1 MKPKDAV
8 ILQRE
13 YFNDGKT
20 LSYEAR
26 KETLL
31 RLRDAVIHYEQ
42 EINNAMYEDLGK
54 SETETY
60 MAEVGIVLEEITY
73 TLKHLKRWMKTK
85 RVRTPIVHFP
95 AKSTIMQE
103 PYGVALIMAPWN
115 YPFQLTLLPVIGA
128 IAAGNTA
135 VVKVSKSCPN
145 VSKVL
150 RELINATFS
159 PNLIYCC
166 DFINDTYEEVLCERY
181 DTIFF
186 TGSQRV
192 GKIVMEAAA
201 QNLTPVILEL
211 GGKSPCII
219 DESADIKLAAKRI
232 AWGKFLNAG
241 QTCVAP
247 DYILVKDKIKTK
259 LIDALINAIEELYGE
274 DQLKNEAYCK
284 IITPEHYDRLFALLQ
299 NGEVS
304 YGGVGDRTLQK
315 ITPTILDDVTFDSP
329 IMEDEIFG
337 PILPILT
344 YDDIDKTIDHLKTLP
359 KPLALYV
366 FTKDINFEKKITENL
381 IYGSG
386 CVNDTV
392 VQVANRYLPFGGV
405 GESGM
410 GMYHGKKSFDAFS
423 HAKSMMK
430 KANWLDIKLRYPPY
444 SEKVL
449 RLIKR
454 VMK

>member
-8 ILQRE
+8 LLQRE
-13 YFNDGKT
+13 YFNEGMT
-20 LSYEAR
+20 LPYEAR
-26 KETLL
+26 REALL
-31 RLRDAVIHYEQ
+31 RLRDAVIRYEQ

-95 AKSTIMQE
+95 ARSTIMQE
-103 PYGVALIMAPWN
+103 PYGVALILAPWN
-115 YPFQLTLLPVIGA
+115 YPFQLTLLPIIGA

-145 VSKVL
+145 VSNVL
-150 RELINATFS
+150 REIINGTFA

-166 DFINDTYEEVLCERY
+166 DFINDTYEEVLYERY
-181 DTIFF
+181 DMIFF
-186 TGSQRV
+186 TGSQSV
-192 GKIVMEAAA
+192 GKIVMEAASR
-201 QNLTPVILEL
+201 NLTPVILEL

-219 DESADIKLAAKRI
+219 DESADIALAAKRI

-247 DYILVKDKIKTK
+247 DYILVKEKIKNK

-274 DQLKNEAYCK
+274 DQLKSEDYCK
-284 IITPEHYDRLFALLQ
+284 IISPKHYDRLFALLQ
-299 NGEVS
+299 NGEVI

-315 ITPTILDDVTFDSP
+315 ITPTILDGVTFESQ

-337 PILPILT
+337 PILPIIT
-344 YDDIDKTIDHLKTLP
+344 YKDIDKTINYLKTLP

-366 FTKDINFEKKITENL
+366 FANDINFEKKITENL
-381 IYGSG
+381 IFGSG

-410 GMYHGKKSFDAFS
+410 GMYHGKKSFDSFS

-430 KANWLDIKLRYPPY
+430 KSTRLDIKLRYPPY
-444 SEKVL
+444 SDKVL
-449 RLIKR
+449 RMIKKI
-454 VMK
+454 MK